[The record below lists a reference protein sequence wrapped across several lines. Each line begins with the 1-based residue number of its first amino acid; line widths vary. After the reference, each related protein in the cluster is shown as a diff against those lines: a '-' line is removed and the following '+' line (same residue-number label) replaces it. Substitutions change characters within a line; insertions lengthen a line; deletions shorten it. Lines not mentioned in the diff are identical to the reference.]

1 MFAMEWLKLGRSGI
15 IQDDVAACVFHWV
28 FIKWIG
34 SMWMFNACVLSSPQK
49 IVKDNALCSMERA
62 DMVGSWER
70 DKNTAL

>member
-1 MFAMEWLKLGRSGI
+1 
-15 IQDDVAACVFHWV
+15 
-28 FIKWIG
+28 
-34 SMWMFNACVLSSPQK
+34 MFNACVLSSPQK